1 MASEGDPFGS
11 YQIEWHDPVQLEP
24 YPHNARTHSD
34 EQIARICNSI
44 REFGWTNPIL
54 IDEDGGI
61 IAGHGRAEAAKRLGI
76 RSVPCLRLSEL
87 DADQRR
93 AYVIADNKLAL
104 DAGWD
109 MDLLRLELGDL
120 REVGFDLTLTGFDEL
135 AAEDI
140 LQGGTGGEGGSGGG
154 QDDNGLQLLVVST
167 DARLISLLKARIGV
181 PDETN
186 RVSAHDLLRVIG
198 GLLDRS

>member
-1 MASEGDPFGS
+1 
-11 YQIEWHDPVQLEP
+11 
-24 YPHNARTHSD
+24 
-34 EQIARICNSI
+34 
-44 REFGWTNPIL
+44 
-54 IDEDGGI
+54 
-61 IAGHGRAEAAKRLGI
+61 
-76 RSVPCLRLSEL
+76 
-87 DADQRR
+87 
-93 AYVIADNKLAL
+93 
-104 DAGWD
+104 GWD

-140 LQGGTGGEGGSGGG
+140 LQGGTGGDGGSGGG

-198 GLLDRS
+198 GGES